1 MNKHQP
7 GQPLKVALIA
17 SCDYDPNAGVA
28 GATVSLA
35 AALKEKGAVC
45 DTFFMDDLKT
55 FTGNVLDDLLFPLKV
70 ALLKRKFSAY
80 DVLEIATG
88 DSWVLSLLP
97 GRPVIIANSHG
108 LENVAHDN
116 RVMEAREGRLKL
128 SWKYT
133 FYHGGFRLWQEKVAF
148 RRADAALLLN
158 GQDLKYAVNRL
169 GVPSSKAYQVSNG
182 IRSSFMNLP
191 FEEIAPGSSEPIR
204 IACVGSYIPRKGIVY
219 SVPALN
225 RLLKRTDHVSVSF
238 IGTRAE
244 ADAVLKDFDASV
256 HSRIQVIPKYD
267 QPNLPSLLKGHQ
279 ILLFPSLSEGS
290 PLTLLEA
297 MACGTAPVVT
307 DIPGINDTVTDGLD
321 ALVVPARSS
330 EAIELAL
337 KQLLSDDRLRR
348 KLRQNAYLTAQRYSW
363 DNVAEARLSLYTS
376 LLEKR
381 RGSQEAFAA
390 YR

>member
-35 AALKEKGAVC
+35 AALQEKGAVC

-55 FTGNVLDDLLFPLKV
+55 FKGNVLDDLLFPLKV
-70 ALLKRKFSAY
+70 ALLKNKFKKY

-97 GRPVIIANSHG
+97 GRPIVIANSHG

-116 RVMEAREGRLKL
+116 RVLEAREGRLKL
-128 SWKYT
+128 SWKYS

-182 IRSSFMNLP
+182 IRSGFINLP
-191 FEEIAPGSSEPIR
+191 FEEIDSGEPIR
-204 IACVGSYIPRKGIVY
+204 IACVGSYIARKGIVY

-225 RLLKRTDHVSVSF
+225 RLLKRTNRVSVSF
-238 IGTRAE
+238 IGTRCE

-256 HSRIQVIPKYD
+256 HGRIQIIPKYD

-307 DIPGINDTVTDGLD
+307 DIPGINDTVTDGID

-330 EAIELAL
+330 EAIENAL
-337 KQLLSDDRLRR
+337 KQLLSDDRLRQ
-348 KLRQNAYLTAQRYSW
+348 KIRQNAYLTAQRYGW
-363 DNVAEARLSLYTS
+363 DNVAEARLSLYAS

-381 RGSQEAFAA
+381 RGRQEAFAA